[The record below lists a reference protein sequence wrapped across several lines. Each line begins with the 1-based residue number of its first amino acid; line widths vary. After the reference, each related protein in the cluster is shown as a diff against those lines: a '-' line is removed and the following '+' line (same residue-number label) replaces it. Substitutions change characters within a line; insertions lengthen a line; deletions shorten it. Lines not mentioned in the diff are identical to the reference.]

1 MERSQRKSSLLG
13 VSFGSCPGLARNT
26 ALWFPQME
34 TMLASEVVLPDLP
47 RLKSVTLTLQ
57 LPQQAVATAFNG
69 VMRADADGL
78 YLDSSKYMKLK

>member
-1 MERSQRKSSLLG
+1 
-13 VSFGSCPGLARNT
+13 
-26 ALWFPQME
+26 ME